1 MSNIRCNNIKCN
13 NIRYNNFFWWN
24 DIAYIIE
31 DGFVKMIKHNETE
44 LSSIINSIHDE
55 FINIYDPIIMLIKAD
70 SIISKIENKRII
82 VEKNIKNIDA
92 IKKKRVYKYKKI

>member
-1 MSNIRCNNIKCN
+1 MSNNIACTDL
-13 NIRYNNFFWWN
+13 FWWN

-31 DGFVKMIKHNETE
+31 NGFVKIIKHNETE

-82 VEKNIKNIDA
+82 VEKNIKNIDV
-92 IKKKRVYKYKKI
+92 IKREYININM